1 MVCTIKYRVFLQI
14 LHQAQGKPSE
24 ASKAWSPRENRPV
37 VSGNWDPMGGPGLR
51 RHSKIWTKAWKILDM
66 SLKSLKSFESWTC
79 WTLKITELH
88 VRPFEF
94 LKHAYRFWKLFEI
107 DPILSPSN
115 PDFELTLLEFFPFL
129 ECKNGRI
136 KCQRDWYE
144 RILSE
149 QPLMQEWFVHWK

>member
-14 LHQAQGKPSE
+14 FHQAQGKPSE

-37 VSGNWDPMGGPGLR
+37 VSGNWDPMGGQGYVAIPRFGR
-51 RHSKIWTKAWKILDM
+51 RHGKSWICHWSHWSHSKVGHVGHW
-66 SLKSLKSFESWTC
+66 KSLSFM
-79 WTLKITELH
+79 LGHLI
-88 VRPFEF
+88 F